1 MSSQIIISMKP
12 IDVHLSEVKDVK
24 EGALVLIDK
33 PLNWTSFD
41 VVNKIRYFLNKEL
54 HTGRIKV
61 GHAGT
66 LDPLATGLLIVCIGK
81 FTKRIDEIQTQEKE
95 YKGTLVLGATTPSY
109 DLETEIDQT
118 FATGEISDTQ
128 IYEAAKLFEGEI
140 EQVPPSFSALKVNGI
155 RSYKKARANVAM
167 ELQPRLVTIDSF
179 KISSIKMPQ
188 VEFIV
193 SCSTGTYIRSL
204 VYDFGKVLHNGA
216 HLTALSRTR
225 IGQFHLDNA
234 WKLEDVLH

>member
-1 MSSQIIISMKP
+1 MYSQVIISMKP

-41 VVNKIRYFLNKEL
+41 VVNKIRYFLNKVL

-81 FTKRIDEIQTQEKE
+81 FTKRINEIQRQEKE

-155 RSYKKARANVAM
+155 RSYKKARENVAI
-167 ELQPRLVTIDSF
+167 ELQPRPVTIDSF
-179 KISSIKMPQ
+179 KISNIQMPQ
-188 VEFIV
+188 VEFMV

-204 VYDFGKVLHNGA
+204 VHDFGKALHNGA

-234 WKLEDVLH
+234 WKLEDVIH

>member
-1 MSSQIIISMKP
+1 MKP
-12 IDVHLSEVKDVK
+12 IEVHLSKVKNIK

-33 PLNWTSFD
+33 PLTWTSFD

-66 LDPLATGLLIVCIGK
+66 LDPLATGLLVVCIGK
-81 FTKRIDEIQTQEKE
+81 FTKRISEIQKQDKE
-95 YKGTLVLGATTPSY
+95 YAGTLSLGATTPSY
-109 DLETEIDQT
+109 DLETEIDRT
-118 FATGEISDTQ
+118 FTTADIADKKIHEFTKQ
-128 IYEAAKLFEGEI
+128 FEGVI
-140 EQVPPSFSALKVNGI
+140 EQVPPAYSAIKVDGV
-155 RSYKKARANVAM
+155 RSYKKARKNIALK
-167 ELQPRLVTIDSF
+167 LQPRQVKIDSF
-179 KISSIKMPQ
+179 RITNINIPK

-204 VYDFGKVLHNGA
+204 VHDFGKALHNGA

-225 IGQFHLDNA
+225 IGHFHLGNA
-234 WKLEDVLH
+234 WKLKDVLQ

>member
-1 MSSQIIISMKP
+1 MKP
-12 IDVHLSEVKDVK
+12 IDVHLSEVKDIK

-41 VVNKIRYFLNKEL
+41 VVNKIRYFLNKEM

-66 LDPLATGLLIVCIGK
+66 LDPLATGLLIVGIGK
-81 FTKRIDEIQTQEKE
+81 FTKRIDEIQRQKKE
-95 YKGTLVLGATTPSY
+95 YTGTLSLGATTPSY

-118 FATGEISDTQ
+118 FTTDEISDTQ
-128 IYEAAKLFEGEI
+128 IYEAAKRFEGEI
-140 EQVPPSFSALKVNGI
+140 EQLPPSFSALKVNGI
-155 RSYKKARANVAM
+155 RSYKKARENLAV
-167 ELQPRLVTIDSF
+167 ELQPRPVTIDSF
-179 KISSIKMPQ
+179 NISNINIPQ
-188 VEFIV
+188 VEFVV
-193 SCSTGTYIRSL
+193 SCSTGTYVRSL
-204 VYDFGKVLHNGA
+204 VHDFGKELHNGA
-216 HLTALSRTR
+216 HLTALSRTK

>member
-1 MSSQIIISMKP
+1 MKP

-41 VVNKIRYFLNKEL
+41 VVNKIRYFLTKDL

-81 FTKRIDEIQTQEKE
+81 FTKRINEIQR
-95 YKGTLVLGATTPSY
+95 P
-109 DLETEIDQT
+109 
-118 FATGEISDTQ
+118 DTQ

-155 RSYKKARANVAM
+155 RSYKKARENVAI
-167 ELQPRLVTIDSF
+167 ELQPRPVTIDSF
-179 KISSIKMPQ
+179 KISNIQMPQ
-188 VEFIV
+188 VEFMV

-204 VYDFGKVLHNGA
+204 VHDFGKALHNGA

-234 WKLEDVLH
+234 WKLEDVIH